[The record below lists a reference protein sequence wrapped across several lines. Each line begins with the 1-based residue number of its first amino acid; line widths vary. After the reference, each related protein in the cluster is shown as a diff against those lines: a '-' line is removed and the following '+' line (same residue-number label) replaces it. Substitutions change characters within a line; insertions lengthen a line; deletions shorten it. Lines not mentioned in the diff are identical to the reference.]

1 MSLTQLELWNDTR
14 PSQRSQA
21 KPVAVQA
28 KPLAVVGLFAGI
40 GGIELGL
47 HRTGHRSLLLC
58 EVDSA
63 AKRVLEIRFSDVKLH
78 DDVRSLKTLPSG
90 TDLVAAGFP
99 CQDLSQAG
107 RTRGISGQNSGL
119 VDNVFR
125 LLRNTRR
132 RPKWLLIE
140 NVPFMLQ
147 LDRGKAM
154 AHLTQS
160 LEKLGFSWAYRVVDA
175 RCFGIPQRR
184 RRVILLASAD
194 ADPREVLFTADSD
207 ESQCNGIDAGAYGF
221 YWTEGNRGLGWAV
234 DAVPTLKGGSTVGIP
249 SPPAIWLVDKNQ
261 IVTPDIRDAERLQG
275 FPADWTRAAVAN
287 GGREGV
293 RWKLV
298 GNAVCVPVA
307 RWVGHQL
314 CNPRA
319 YDSSADTEIAVKGG
333 WPHAAWGREGRI
345 FQSGVSEWPVRK
357 RQKPLLDFLKYQVK
371 PLSERASAGF
381 LSRARASSLRF
392 HDGFLDA
399 VASHI
404 EAMRNGSRT
413 A

>member
-1 MSLTQLELWNDTR
+1 MSPTQLELWNEMR
-14 PSQRSQA
+14 PARDSQA
-21 KPVAVQA
+21 SS
-28 KPLAVVGLFAGI
+28 LAVVGLFAGI

-47 HRTGHRSLLLC
+47 QRAGHRSLLHC
-58 EVDSA
+58 EIDSA
-63 AKRVLEIRFSDVKLH
+63 AQRVLEHRFSDVKLY
-78 DDVRSLKTLPSG
+78 DDVRKLASLPSG

-107 RTRGISGQNSGL
+107 RTRGINGQNSGL

-125 LLRNTRR
+125 LLRSTRC

-147 LDRGKAM
+147 LDCGKAM
-154 AHLTQS
+154 THLARS
-160 LEKLGFSWAYRVVDA
+160 LEELGFSWAYRVVDA
-175 RCFGIPQRR
+175 RCFGLPQRR

-194 ADPREVLFTADSD
+194 ADPREVLFAADSG
-207 ESQCNGIDAGAYGF
+207 EPQSEKIDAEAYGF

-234 DAVPTLKGGSTVGIP
+234 DAVPTLKGGSTIGIP
-249 SPPAIWLVDKNQ
+249 SPPAIWLVRENR

-275 FPADWTRAAVAN
+275 FPADWTRAAVVE
-287 GGREGV
+287 GGRVGA

-314 CNPRA
+314 CNPKA
-319 YDSSADTEIAVKGG
+319 YDSSADTEISVKGA
-333 WPHAAWGREGRI
+333 WPHAAWGREGKV
-345 FQSGVSEWPVRK
+345 FEASVSEWPVHE
-357 RQKPLLDFLKYQVK
+357 RQKSLVDFLKYPVK
-371 PLSERASAGF
+371 PLSERAATGF

-392 HDGFLDA
+392 RDGFLDA

-404 EAMRNGSRT
+404 EALRNGSRT